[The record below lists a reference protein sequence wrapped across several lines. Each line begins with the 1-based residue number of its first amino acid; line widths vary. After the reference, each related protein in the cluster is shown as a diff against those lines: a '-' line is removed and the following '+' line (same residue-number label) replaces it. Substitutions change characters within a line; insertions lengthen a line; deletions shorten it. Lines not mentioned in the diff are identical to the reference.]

1 LINQLQPYLYK
12 KLRLTKGAKNFL
24 NYIVGPLLFLWLAW
38 SIYQQ
43 VQNQSDLTQSWK
55 FIQSALYGPSSYKI
69 AIVGILMLINLGLE
83 AKKWQLQVGGI
94 EQLGFFQSYR
104 AVLAGQ
110 AMGLNTINRIGE
122 PAARAAFLQEG
133 NKIRGVM
140 LSLVGG
146 MAQTIATFGMGTIFL
161 LYMRFQIL
169 DEQRQIA
176 GLSIFWLDGLIY
188 VITMAISLFTLAYFR
203 ISVLIQLIE
212 RIPFV
217 HKYKFFLEK
226 LEDFHWK
233 ELVQLLLLSLLRY
246 LVVLTQYYF
255 LMQVF
260 DVNIFWVD
268 AFSLVGVMFLVLGI
282 VPSIAFVELGFRG
295 KVSVLLLGMMS
306 TNTVGIIATIA
317 GIWLIN
323 LILPAIAGTLFILGV
338 RIFRNK

>member
-1 LINQLQPYLYK
+1 M
-12 KLRLTKGAKNFL
+12 TKRTKIIL
-24 NYIVGPLLFLWLAW
+24 NYIVGPLLFIWLAW

-43 VQNQSDLTQSWK
+43 VQNQADLTQSWN
-55 FIQSALYGPSSYKI
+55 FIVHALYGPSSYKI

-83 AKKWQLQVGGI
+83 AKKWQLQVSGI
-94 EQLGFFQSYR
+94 EKLRFFQSYR

-110 AMGLNTINRIGE
+110 ALGLNTINRIGE

-140 LSLVGG
+140 LSVVGG
-146 MAQTIATFGMGTIFL
+146 MAQTIATFGMGTILL

-169 DEQRQIA
+169 NEQRQIA
-176 GLSIFWLDGLIY
+176 GLSEFWLDGLIY
-188 VITMAISLFTLAYFR
+188 AISMGMILFTLTYFR
-203 ISVLIQLIE
+203 ISVLIQLVE
-212 RIPFV
+212 KIPFI
-217 HKYKFFLEK
+217 HKYKYFLEK

-233 ELVQLLLLSLLRY
+233 ELLQLLLLSILRY
-246 LVVLTQYYF
+246 FVVLTQYYF

-260 DVNIFWVD
+260 DVNIFWLD

-282 VPSIAFVELGFRG
+282 VPSIAFAELGFRG
-295 KVSVLLLGMMS
+295 KVSVLLLGMVS

-323 LILPAIAGTLFILGV
+323 LILPAIAGTLVILGV
-338 RIFRNK
+338 RLFRNK

>member
-1 LINQLQPYLYK
+1 MINQLQPYLYK

-188 VITMAISLFTLAYFR
+188 VITMGISLFTLAYFR